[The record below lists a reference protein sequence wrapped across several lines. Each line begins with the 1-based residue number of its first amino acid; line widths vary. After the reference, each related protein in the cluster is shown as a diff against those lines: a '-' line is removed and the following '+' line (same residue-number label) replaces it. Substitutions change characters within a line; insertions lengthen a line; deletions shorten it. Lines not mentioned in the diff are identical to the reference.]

1 MRKLIQVIKSA
12 KYDGYSELLESERI
26 CEAVKIQASEALLPL
41 IESGSED
48 MRTIGREV
56 YDRIV
61 NGYDNETEA
70 EPPGSY
76 L

>member
-12 KYDGYSELLESERI
+12 KYNTFSELDEPTRI
-26 CEAVKIQASEALLPL
+26 TEAVKIQASEALLPL
-41 IESGSED
+41 MESGSED

-56 YDRIV
+56 YDRFV
-61 NGYDNETEA
+61 NGYDNETNIES
-70 EPPGSY
+70 PGSY